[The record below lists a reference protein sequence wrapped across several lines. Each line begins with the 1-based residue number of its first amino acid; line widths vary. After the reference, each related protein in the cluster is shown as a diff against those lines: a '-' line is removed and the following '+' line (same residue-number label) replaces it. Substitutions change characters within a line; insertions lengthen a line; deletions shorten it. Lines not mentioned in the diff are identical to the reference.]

1 MLREQAEHEAQ
12 TLLDNAASEAAH
24 LRAQAHQDG
33 YAQGLEEARRHM
45 QDQLA
50 RLCEIV
56 QRAHADTAQILR
68 NVERDVIDLVLLIT
82 ERVVYRE
89 LSLNP
94 SLVVEAVRQA
104 MEVAETGIVVR
115 GRGNPE
121 DLAFVEAAWRDVG
134 AGQGTGLTIEAEG
147 LSTHLGEICH
157 IYTRAGSSRISAEV
171 VGFREGRFVLMP
183 FGDVQ
188 GLTPDP
194 VAFFSGR
201 HFTVPVGNELMGRG
215 VDGFARPIDDK
226 GPLGCAQERNLGGLP
241 RSPR

>member
-50 RLCEIV
+50 RLGEIV

-115 GRGNPE
+115 VRVNPE
-121 DLAFVEAAWRDVG
+121 DLVFVEATWRDVAAEHRLQAVELVADGLVQRGGCVVETRTG
-134 AGQGTGLTIEAEG
+134 AIDAQVDTKI
-147 LSTHLGEICH
+147 
-157 IYTRAGSSRISAEV
+157 AEV
-171 VGFREGRFVLMP
+171 ERALLEQAG
-183 FGDVQ
+183 GD
-188 GLTPDP
+188 L
-194 VAFFSGR
+194 
-201 HFTVPVGNELMGRG
+201 
-215 VDGFARPIDDK
+215 
-226 GPLGCAQERNLGGLP
+226 
-241 RSPR
+241 

>member
-1 MLREQAEHEAQ
+1 MSLSRIIKTPRFDPDAVVVESRADGGPSPAVTASTAGRRQAMLREQAEHEAQ

-50 RLCEIV
+50 RLGEIV

-68 NVERDVIDLVLLIT
+68 NVERDVIDLVLLIA

-115 GRGNPE
+115 VRVNPE
-121 DLAFVEAAWRDVG
+121 DLAFVEAAWQDVAAEHRFQAVELAADRLVQRGGCVVETRTG
-134 AGQGTGLTIEAEG
+134 AIDAQVDSKI
-147 LSTHLGEICH
+147 
-157 IYTRAGSSRISAEV
+157 AEV
-171 VGFREGRFVLMP
+171 ERVLLEQAG
-183 FGDVQ
+183 GD
-188 GLTPDP
+188 L
-194 VAFFSGR
+194 
-201 HFTVPVGNELMGRG
+201 
-215 VDGFARPIDDK
+215 
-226 GPLGCAQERNLGGLP
+226 
-241 RSPR
+241 

>member
-1 MLREQAEHEAQ
+1 MSLSRIIKTPRFDPDAVVVESRADGGPSPAVTASTAGRRQVMLREQAEHEAQ

-50 RLCEIV
+50 RLGEIV

-115 GRGNPE
+115 VRVNPE
-121 DLAFVEAAWRDVG
+121 DLVFVEATWRDVAAEHRLQAVELVADG
-134 AGQGTGLTIEAEG
+134 LVQRGGCVVETRTGTIDAQVDTKI
-147 LSTHLGEICH
+147 
-157 IYTRAGSSRISAEV
+157 AEV
-171 VGFREGRFVLMP
+171 ERALLEQAG
-183 FGDVQ
+183 GD
-188 GLTPDP
+188 L
-194 VAFFSGR
+194 
-201 HFTVPVGNELMGRG
+201 
-215 VDGFARPIDDK
+215 
-226 GPLGCAQERNLGGLP
+226 
-241 RSPR
+241 